1 MVLRAY
7 AELTG
12 ALEHDEER
20 MHHSETIQ
28 QMTLRCIDCGHLNEL
43 TYDQGVD
50 GERLGCARC
59 QSRLGMVR
67 APKPPTRH

>member
-1 MVLRAY
+1 
-7 AELTG
+7 
-12 ALEHDEER
+12 